1 MLYCPKC
8 ATQNM
13 DNAHFCRACGSDIS
27 LVPAALT
34 GRIPQ
39 APVIADE
46 YESRHMRRRRKRKER
61 KPPTYEK
68 AFENIGVGIAFMIIS
83 IAVALF
89 MPSGKFWWYWMLIP
103 TFACIGEGIGQLMR
117 LRGAPPAASSAV
129 TPAELPPSQARA
141 VSVGELSQRP
151 TSEIMAPP
159 PSVTEGTT
167 RHLGAETPNRPTAT
181 HD

>member
-13 DNAHFCRACGSDIS
+13 DNARFCRTCGSDIS

-39 APVIADE
+39 APVVVDE
-46 YESRHMRRRRKRKER
+46 DDSRRMRRRKRKES

-83 IAVALF
+83 IVVALYV
-89 MPSGKFWWYWMLIP
+89 PSGKFWWFWMLIP
-103 TFACIGEGIGQLMR
+103 TFACMGEGIGHLVR
-117 LRGAPPAASSAV
+117 LRGGLPAAPSAV
-129 TPAELPPSQARA
+129 NPAELPPSQARA
-141 VSVGELSQRP
+141 VVVGELSTRA
-151 TSEIMAPP
+151 TSEIMPPP

-167 RHLGAETPNRPTAT
+167 RHLGAEAPERK
-181 HD
+181 